1 MVEIG
6 AARHAPRQVLG
17 DERRLEALDQS
28 RQPLEMRGVE
38 PVRAAEREPHPMDRH
53 RVVGAQPL
61 ERAPRR
67 AAAHVVLGVDLQ
79 PGDGGAALE
88 DLRHVRG
95 AQTDAAASR
104 MHGALKT
111 HDPCP
116 AVRVTERPT
125 EVS

>member
-17 DERRLEALDQS
+17 DERRLEALHQS
-28 RQPLEMRGVE
+28 CQPLEMRGVE
-38 PVRAAEREPHPMDRH
+38 PLGAAERQSHPMDRH

-67 AAAHVVLGVDLQ
+67 AAAHVVLGVDFQ
-79 PGDGGAALE
+79 PGDRGAALE
-88 DLRHVRG
+88 DLRHVGG
-95 AQTDAAASR
+95 AQTDAAAGR
-104 MHGALKT
+104 MHGALRT

-116 AVRVTERPT
+116 AVRAPERRA